1 MNLRASAMAIS
12 IFMIHLFGDFW
23 SPEIIG
29 HLSDFL
35 GSLKMAVLVLP
46 IMLLVAGGLWLG
58 LGLKTLRQYE
68 WRKGSKLSP

>member
-1 MNLRASAMAIS
+1 VPVNLRASAMAIS

-35 GSLKMAVLVLP
+35 GNLNLAVLVLP
-46 IMLLVAGGLWLG
+46 MMLLVAGGLWLG
-58 LGLKTLRQYE
+58 LGLKTLRHSELQF
-68 WRKGSKLSP
+68 